1 MSLWYCIV
9 AITMYLWRFKI
20 NRVLLHFTHN
30 LDIGEI
36 YWKIAISLICM
47 NIKLYEYN
55 MLFDSQWKMLYLIL
69 ELYRNCLLRFVVSI
83 IGNNPLV
90 FENVSKKGFLINSQK
105 IWLISGLN
113 IIRFQQVSYRDNE
126 INYV

>member
-9 AITMYLWRFKI
+9 AITMYLWKFKI
-20 NRVLLHFTHN
+20 NRVLSHFTHN
-30 LDIGEI
+30 LDIDEI
-36 YWKIAISLICM
+36 YWEIAISLICM

-55 MLFDSQWKMLYLIL
+55 MLFDSQWRMLYLIL

-83 IGNNPLV
+83 IGNSPLV
-90 FENVSKKGFLINSQK
+90 FENVSKKGFLVNSQK
-105 IWLISGLN
+105 IWLISDLN
-113 IIRFQQVSYRDNE
+113 IIRFQQVSYRDNK